1 MFNGSR
7 KSVDKIS
14 GTFKDLMNKI
24 NSGSPSKGGAASSSS
39 FDYDQLNDQLEKASL
54 PSPDLPSPGSGDSA
68 SGGFTNHPSFE
79 NHQESEANDVL
90 EGFVC
95 PLCLISFS
103 SPGRFVIIYKSPL
116 TSFLQPLSKNIT
128 RSITRSSCRSR
139 RLNS

>member
-14 GTFKDLMNKI
+14 GTFKDLMSKI
-24 NSGSPSKGGAASSSS
+24 NSGSPSKGAASSSS

-54 PSPDLPSPGSGDSA
+54 PSPDLPSPDSGDSA
-68 SGGFTNHPSFE
+68 SGGFSNHPSFD
-79 NHQESEANDVL
+79 NHKEAEGNEVL

-103 SPGRFVIIYKSPL
+103 SPGEL
-116 TSFLQPLSKNIT
+116 L
-128 RSITRSSCRSR
+128 
-139 RLNS
+139 